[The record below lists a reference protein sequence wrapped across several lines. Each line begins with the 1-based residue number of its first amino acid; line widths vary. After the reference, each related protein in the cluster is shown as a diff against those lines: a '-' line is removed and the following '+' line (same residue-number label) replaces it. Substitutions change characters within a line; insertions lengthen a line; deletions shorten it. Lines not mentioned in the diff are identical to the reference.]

1 MLYQYVRTTALS
13 PQLQT
18 QHVSSFTTELFA
30 HYLCIRCLSVNHC
43 HRLITTP
50 LLDEIRRLQ
59 KHFFGL
65 SEMFIADVLAFKSV
79 SSAKYLG
86 HVGKLMFVNDQTK
99 TVTSGQLDT
108 SELVELL
115 KRSAVEHLTAVRQ
128 LDAQKSGSIAEIVT
142 TDFEALL
149 AYKCGEYQRCLQ
161 LSTENVR
168 MLVGRAWVSCVLA
181 YPAFIQLLDDGIVSL
196 IGLMLIVDQ
205 SSRERVGLS
214 QLSLSLYLMTQCQMK
229 LHHSVTSPAE
239 TMDYIKFARSRVLIF
254 KAVEQQHFTLEVLTL
269 KLTEQNVRRLA
280 YI

>member
-1 MLYQYVRTTALS
+1 MALS

-43 HRLITTP
+43 QQIITAP
-50 LLDEIRRLQ
+50 LLDEIRRSQ

-65 SEMFIADVLAFKSV
+65 SEVFIADVLAFKSV
-79 SSAKYLG
+79 SIAKYPRY
-86 HVGKLMFVNDQTK
+86 VGKLMFVKDQTK
-99 TVTSGQLDT
+99 PVTSGQFDT

-115 KRSAVEHLTAVRQ
+115 KRSAVEHLTTFRQ
-128 LDAQKSGSIAEIVT
+128 LEAQKSGPIIAEIVT
-142 TDFEALL
+142 TDFEAML
-149 AYKCGEYQRCLQ
+149 AYKCGKYERCLQ
-161 LSTENVR
+161 LSTDNVR
-168 MLVGRAWVSCVLA
+168 MLVGRTRVSFVFA

-196 IGLMLIVDQ
+196 IGLMLIVDP
-205 SSRERVGLS
+205 SSRQRVS

-239 TMDYIKFARSRVLIF
+239 TMDYIKFGRSRVAFFNAI
-254 KAVEQQHFTLEVLTL
+254 APQDFTLEVLTL
-269 KLTEQNVRRLA
+269 MLTEQNVRRLD